1 MFSGPQIR
9 WGARDLG
16 LQIAVWLKTEVVTRM
31 NEQLKGNLKNQST
44 WRRIL
49 YMLLFAIAYSVAE
62 MVVSAIVVA
71 QVVFVL
77 FSGKPN
83 EQLLDFGAQL
93 SRYLYEVLR
102 YLTFNTDRQ
111 PFPFSAWN
119 RFDD

>member
-1 MFSGPQIR
+1 
-9 WGARDLG
+9 
-16 LQIAVWLKTEVVTRM
+16 M

-62 MVVSAIVVA
+62 MVVFAIVVVQA
-71 QVVFVL
+71 AFVL
-77 FSGKPN
+77 FSGRAN

-93 SRYLYEVLR
+93 SRYIYEVLR

-119 RFDD
+119 QFDD